1 MLAICTDNHGTSRAR
16 IFSLYARQLLPVR
29 REPTKEPPLAAET
42 SMTHDKTSEFLP
54 ELPAAR
60 SLPDESQPLEL
71 LDFVQENLLRVHAV
85 VKRQPGCDE
94 IKQR

>member
-1 MLAICTDNHGTSRAR
+1 
-16 IFSLYARQLLPVR
+16 
-29 REPTKEPPLAAET
+29 
-42 SMTHDKTSEFLP
+42 MTHDKTSEFLP